1 MSHTVCL
8 DGVSMVLDVDA
19 VDVDLA
25 VPGLKECSQ
34 EQAGPWVRCETG
46 EAMEPVACFEDGTT
60 IYFHC
65 APEGEPDGRGYR
77 LESSHPHHWKVAFLD
92 RQEGGQTVRV
102 ARIQPEL
109 E

>member
-8 DGVSMVLDVDA
+8 DGVNMVLDVDE
-19 VDVDLA
+19 VEVDLTI
-25 VPGLKECSQ
+25 PGLKECGQ
-34 EQAGPWVRCETG
+34 EKARPWVRCETG
-46 EAMEPVACFEDGTT
+46 EAMEPVAYFEDGTT

-77 LESSHPHHWKVAFLD
+77 LESSHPHHWKVAFQD
-92 RQEGGQTVRV
+92 RSAADQTL
-102 ARIQPEL
+102 RIALIRPEL